1 MDLLELLLGFLLEI
15 FLEFVVEVV
24 AEAVLV
30 FLLTAIT
37 EALGPSE
44 LRRPIWA
51 GVGYFLLGA
60 TSGGLSL
67 IWFPF
72 PLVHPSRFHGISLIV
87 SPVLTGSLMA
97 LLGSILRRYNKPTV
111 KLETFA
117 YGFLFAFGMTLVRF
131 LFGR

>member
-1 MDLLELLLGFLLEI
+1 MDLLELLLGFLLEM

-24 AEAVLV
+24 AEAI
-30 FLLTAIT
+30 FISILTAIAET
-37 EALGPSE
+37 FGPADS
-44 LRRPIWA
+44 RRPVMA

-60 TSGGLSL
+60 TTGGLSL
-67 IWFPF
+67 IWFRF
-72 PLVHPSRFHGISLIV
+72 PLVHPSRFHGISLVI
-87 SPVLTGSLMA
+87 SPILTGSLMA

-131 LFGR
+131 LSTR